1 MVEILEIDQL
11 WTMVFQDVFDLLVKA
26 YGADP
31 RIRDNAGK
39 TPRQYMV
46 ASSQLQGGDM
56 QVMAMSSDTFRQLKD
71 RRRSRRQVS
80 MNLVMTSWN
89 IAIFN
94 KCGIIW

>member
-1 MVEILEIDQL
+1 M
-11 WTMVFQDVFDLLVKA
+11 FDLLVKA

-46 ASSQLQGGDM
+46 ASSQLLQGGIDGM
-56 QVMAMSSDTFRQLKD
+56 GQHVMAMSSDTFRQLKD

-80 MNLVMTSWN
+80 Q
-89 IAIFN
+89 
-94 KCGIIW
+94 

>member
-1 MVEILEIDQL
+1 M
-11 WTMVFQDVFDLLVKA
+11 FDLLVKA

-56 QVMAMSSDTFRQLKD
+56 QVCLDSDE
-71 RRRSRRQVS
+71 SGIQVNCADS
-80 MNLVMTSWN
+80 NHSL
-89 IAIFN
+89 IA
-94 KCGIIW
+94 GDGHVERYLQAAQGQEEEQETG

>member
-1 MVEILEIDQL
+1 MNYQL
-11 WTMVFQDVFDLLVKA
+11 LLFQDVFDLLVKA

-56 QVMAMSSDTFRQLKD
+56 QVIGLGESGIQINCADSNHCL
-71 RRRSRRQVS
+71 
-80 MNLVMTSWN
+80 
-89 IAIFN
+89 IA
-94 KCGIIW
+94 GDGHVERHLQAAQGQEEEQETG

>member
-1 MVEILEIDQL
+1 M
-11 WTMVFQDVFDLLVKA
+11 FDLLVKA

-56 QVMAMSSDTFRQLKD
+56 QV
-71 RRRSRRQVS
+71 
-80 MNLVMTSWN
+80 
-89 IAIFN
+89 
-94 KCGIIW
+94 

>member
-1 MVEILEIDQL
+1 MHRKNLLDFLAVQTLCADTNRELNPQNPIQL
-11 WTMVFQDVFDLLVKA
+11 KSYQLLLFQDVFDLLVKA

-56 QVMAMSSDTFRQLKD
+56 QV
-71 RRRSRRQVS
+71 
-80 MNLVMTSWN
+80 
-89 IAIFN
+89 
-94 KCGIIW
+94 

>member
-1 MVEILEIDQL
+1 MSTELL
-11 WTMVFQDVFDLLVKA
+11 LFQDVFDLLVKA

-56 QVMAMSSDTFRQLKD
+56 QVGLDSGESGDSNQ
-71 RRRSRRQVS
+71 
-80 MNLVMTSWN
+80 
-89 IAIFN
+89 
-94 KCGIIW
+94 KC